1 MTVKEPRQVG
11 RGVSDISESSELLN
25 EMNDLLDRQDRGGYL
40 DSILDEHKQN
50 VIELRRYQQEDPEW
64 KDENRGEVD
73 TAGVYVIDDAD
84 RLLREESLGRISN
97 VSDAPMMTLL
107 PEENN
112 NVSPKVSYAPS
123 MKKQKHVVKDYKGH
137 SKESIM
143 IMQDIDGLA
152 GTLDEIEEE
161 SEDSIE
167 GPVKEPV
174 QEPAVVRRSPHST
187 LLPSVVSMASSHYN
201 SLTSNNSGSDSSQR
215 VSPLMT
221 RRQTFPAH
229 PFTRK

>member
-107 PEENN
+107 PE
-112 NVSPKVSYAPS
+112 
-123 MKKQKHVVKDYKGH
+123 
-137 SKESIM
+137 
-143 IMQDIDGLA
+143 
-152 GTLDEIEEE
+152 
-161 SEDSIE
+161 
-167 GPVKEPV
+167 
-174 QEPAVVRRSPHST
+174 
-187 LLPSVVSMASSHYN
+187 
-201 SLTSNNSGSDSSQR
+201 
-215 VSPLMT
+215 
-221 RRQTFPAH
+221 
-229 PFTRK
+229 